1 MVNVLKF
8 CTPKFL
14 TNSAVPDQTAP
25 SRVYTAC
32 HFPLGILRNL
42 HEKQWNKLFKILE
55 HLPYILQLARFILT
69 FDIMTKFVVT
79 TIGMERFLSSKSIH
93 NKYSGILYL
102 IIQETYVVD
111 IC

>member
-8 CTPKFL
+8 CTSKFL

-25 SRVYTAC
+25 SRVNTAC

-42 HEKQWNKLFKILE
+42 HEKQWNKLFKTLE
-55 HLPYILQLARFILT
+55 HLPYILQSALFILT
-69 FDIMTKFVVT
+69 FDITTKFVVT
-79 TIGMERFLSSKSIH
+79 ERFLSSKSRH
-93 NKYSGILYL
+93 KKYSGILYL